1 MRACEI
7 MTAKVNTVNAD
18 SSVGDIARL
27 MTAERISGVPVVGDD
42 GRVIG
47 IVGETGLMHRAE
59 TGTERRRKW
68 WSSLFL
74 DDDMRARDFIESHGI
89 KAADIMTH
97 VEDVLEV
104 NNLKRVPV
112 IKNGNL
118 VGIITRGDLVRAF
131 ASGAPPG
138 NTALVQQTLNEQVK
152 RQPWLDKHYL
162 NMIVDEQTVE
172 LWGFVD
178 FGAQHRALPIFVG
191 GMGERCMEDNVIVG
205 PRRGMAA

>member
-1 MRACEI
+1 
-7 MTAKVNTVNAD
+7 
-18 SSVGDIARL
+18 L
-27 MTAERISGVPVVGDD
+27 
-42 GRVIG
+42 
-47 IVGETGLMHRAE
+47 
-59 TGTERRRKW
+59 
-68 WSSLFL
+68 LFL
-74 DDDMRARDFIESHGI
+74 DADMRTRDFIESHGI

-112 IKNGNL
+112 IKNGTL

-162 NMIVDEQTVE
+162 NMIVNEQTVE
-172 LWGFVD
+172 LWGSSTS
-178 FGAQHRALPIFVG
+178 GPSTGRCRSSSG